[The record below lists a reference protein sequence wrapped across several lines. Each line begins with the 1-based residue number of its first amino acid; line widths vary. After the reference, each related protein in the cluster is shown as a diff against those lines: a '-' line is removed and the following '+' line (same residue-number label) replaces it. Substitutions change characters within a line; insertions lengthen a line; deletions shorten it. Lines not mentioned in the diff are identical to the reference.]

1 MSQKPKIPPEEKI
14 LAVEAYLNGKMGF
27 KEACRKYEIDS
38 SVWRA
43 WVRLY
48 KTYGPE
54 GLMSKTEN
62 RKYANELKALIIAE
76 YISGGI
82 STLKLCEKY
91 AITSHSLIQRWIKRY
106 NGQKGFQ
113 NSNSGSEIYMTK
125 GRQTTLEERIE
136 IVGYC
141 LENSINYGKAVEKY
155 RVSYQQIYS
164 WVQKY
169 KKYGIDGLSDK
180 RGKRKKY
187 EEMTE
192 IGRLQA
198 EVKILEAE
206 NKRKDMEIAILKK
219 VQEVERRRS

>member
-14 LAVEAYLNGKMGF
+14 NAVEAYLNGKMGF

-48 KTYGPE
+48 KTYGSE
-54 GLMSKTEN
+54 GLIPKTEN
-62 RKYANELKALIIAE
+62 RKYPNELKALIISE
-76 YISGGI
+76 YLSGGI

-91 AITSHSLIQRWIKRY
+91 AITSHSIIQRWIKRY
-106 NGQKGFQ
+106 NGQKEFR
-113 NSNSGSEIYMTK
+113 NSSNGSEIYMTK
-125 GRQTTLEERIE
+125 GRRTTLEERIE
-136 IVGYC
+136 IVSYC
-141 LENSINYGKAVEKY
+141 IENSIDYGKTIEKY
-155 RVSYQQIYS
+155 QISYQQIYS
-164 WVQKY
+164 WVRKY
-169 KKYGIDGLSDK
+169 KEYGIDGLLDK

-192 IGRLQA
+192 IERLQS

-219 VQEVERRRS
+219 VQEVERRRG